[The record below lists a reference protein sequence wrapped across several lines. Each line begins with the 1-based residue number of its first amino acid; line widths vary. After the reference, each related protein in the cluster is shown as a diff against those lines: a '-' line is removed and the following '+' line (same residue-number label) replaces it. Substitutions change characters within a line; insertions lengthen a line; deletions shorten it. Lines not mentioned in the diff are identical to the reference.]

1 MLSVLREE
9 TVWCLQNGRKRLD
22 SVVDAI
28 KNHSRANAETRQSLI
43 DRLNMFIQ
51 DERLFKIICEAPP
64 IDWADIIENKKTFI
78 LDAHG
83 MSEPKM
89 IFLGTIVTHGIK
101 SYLRY
106 APEGY
111 KFKPLALYIDEAQ
124 LFINPNFS
132 TILREGR
139 KYRVSA
145 ILSTQSFSGIP
156 KALTDTILATT
167 GTLLSFR
174 VGFMDASLLSREFPS
189 LQTKDLQSLPK
200 FWCAFRTFK
209 GEGVCKTLAPPFIKK
224 AKPPITEVFKEFFTN
239 EWFSTA

>member
-22 SVVDAI
+22 SLVDAL
-28 KNHSRANAETRQSLI
+28 KNHSRAHAETRQSLV

-51 DERLFKIICEAPP
+51 DKRLFQILCEAPP
-64 IDWADIIENKKTFI
+64 IDWEDIIENKKTFI
-78 LDAHG
+78 LDCHG

-89 IFLGTIVTHGIK
+89 MFVGTLVTHGIK

-106 APEGY
+106 S
-111 KFKPLALYIDEAQ
+111 KKTDFKPLVLYIDEAQ
-124 LFINPNFS
+124 LFINPNYS

-145 ILSTQSFSGIP
+145 IIGTQSFAAMP
-156 KALTDTILATT
+156 KNLTDTVLATV
-167 GTLLSFR
+167 GTLISFKT
-174 VGFMDASLLSREFPS
+174 GFMDASLLSREFPS

-200 FWCAFRTFK
+200 FHCAFRTVY
-209 GEGVCKTLAPPFIKK
+209 GEGIAKTAMPPFVKK
-224 AKPPITEVFKEFFTN
+224 AKPKPVEVFKEQFKN
-239 EWFSTA
+239 EWFSPS